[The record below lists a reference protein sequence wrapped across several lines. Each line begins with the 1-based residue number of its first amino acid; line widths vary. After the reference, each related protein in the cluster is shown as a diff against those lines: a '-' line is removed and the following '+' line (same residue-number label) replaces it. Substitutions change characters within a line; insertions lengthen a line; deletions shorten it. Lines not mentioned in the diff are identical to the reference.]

1 MRGFIEFVVRFKNYI
16 TLITLVVMSLS
27 LMSIGNLSKLG
38 GFRAV
43 IVGSIGWIQ
52 SVFSWIPNPVA
63 LKAENTALRE
73 LNLQLAVEA
82 ARSRQSML
90 ENSTLRSMLKLPALT
105 EHRLIAAD
113 VIGKTTTQQRNYA
126 TINKGQADGVRE
138 GMSVISD
145 AGLVGIVI
153 GTSEHFAVLQ
163 LLINRDTRV
172 SAKVQRTRVDGII
185 QWEGENILVLKNVP
199 RTLDVREG
207 DRILTSNYSPR
218 YPANLVIGT
227 VRQATDE
234 ANTLFRRIVVDP
246 AVNFSTLEQ
255 VFVVDAKPDPERSS
269 LERII
274 DEQVPNRSTP

>member
-1 MRGFIEFVVRFKNYI
+1 
-16 TLITLVVMSLS
+16 MSLAF
-27 LMSIGNLSKLG
+27 MSIGNLSELG

-73 LNLQLAVEA
+73 LNLQLSVEA

-90 ENSTLRSMLKLPALT
+90 ENATLRAMLKLPQQT
-105 EHRLIAAD
+105 DHRLIAAD

-126 TINKGQADGVRE
+126 TINKGRADGVSE
-138 GMSVISD
+138 GMSVIND

-153 GTSEHFAVLQ
+153 GASDHFAVLQ

-199 RTLDVREG
+199 RTLDVQVG
-207 DRILTSNYSPR
+207 DRILTSNYSAR
-218 YPANLVIGT
+218 YPANIIIG
-227 VRQATDE
+227 VVQQADNE
-234 ANTLFRRIVVDP
+234 ANTLFRRIVVSP

-255 VFVVDAKPDPERSS
+255 VFVVDAKPSAERIMLERSIE
-269 LERII
+269 ER
-274 DEQVPNRSTP
+274 TPGRLAP